1 MVSVAA
7 PPRGCSPP
15 SGTACLASLEAEA
28 CGTGRGGGRG
38 PERGDEGAARGSGRP
53 SRGGRECG
61 GVGVGADAGGSGGAR
76 QGCGSGKGGPGPRS
90 RSLAR
95 RSGCADTETTGT
107 RQGGTTCDWEVAP
120 RRRS

>member
-1 MVSVAA
+1 MAA

-15 SGTACLASLEAEA
+15 SGTASLAWPEAEA
-28 CGTGRGGGRG
+28 CGRGRGGGRG

-53 SRGGRECG
+53 FLHGRECG
-61 GVGVGADAGGSGGAR
+61 GVGVGADGGGSGGGGAR

-95 RSGCADTETTGT
+95 RSGCADTEKTGT
-107 RQGGTTCDWEVAP
+107 HQGGTTCDWEAAP